1 MSAPV
6 IFDIAY
12 TPYKLK
18 KGSSKKDI
26 EKHAKERAFFDMS
39 GAENIYNYM
48 TREGKIYGEDSKR
61 LTILE
66 YLQKSTGVF
75 NQNGMLSKDE
85 VADMKFR
92 IKNGEKNIWH
102 GFISFDEQNSEKI
115 DSPLYEV
122 KQILP
127 NHKLYDLRTT
137 FYTRCMECGV
147 AEIAIK
153 KFVGHT
159 LGGLTKNSINL

>member
-1 MSAPV
+1 
-6 IFDIAY
+6 
-12 TPYKLK
+12 
-18 KGSSKKDI
+18 
-26 EKHAKERAFFDMS
+26 
-39 GAENIYNYM
+39 
-48 TREGKIYGEDSKR
+48 
-61 LTILE
+61 
-66 YLQKSTGVF
+66 
-75 NQNGMLSKDE
+75 
-85 VADMKFR
+85 MKFR